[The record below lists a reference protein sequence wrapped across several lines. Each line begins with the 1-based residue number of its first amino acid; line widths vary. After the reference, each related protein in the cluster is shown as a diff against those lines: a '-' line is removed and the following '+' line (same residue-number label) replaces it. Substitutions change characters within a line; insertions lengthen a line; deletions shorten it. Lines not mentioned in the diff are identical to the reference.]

1 MDGEERNEYLKGETA
16 LGLLEML
23 DRRLDHTGY
32 FATSTSTSTSTSDA
46 DADADAE

>member
-32 FATSTSTSTSTSDA
+32 VATFDADA